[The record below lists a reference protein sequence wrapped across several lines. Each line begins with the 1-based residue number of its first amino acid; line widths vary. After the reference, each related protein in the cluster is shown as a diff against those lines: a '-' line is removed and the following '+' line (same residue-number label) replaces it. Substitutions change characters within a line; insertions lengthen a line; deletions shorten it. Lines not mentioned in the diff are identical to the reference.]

1 MTKTV
6 IESDS
11 IQRIRDSALAEIRKT
26 GILGLR
32 VADVASGADVSV
44 PLIYKYFDDRD
55 GLLAEVLG
63 EVIERHFAEELTAIR
78 KLLEVISAGT
88 AMPDVLQLMPR
99 PDDKWRRER
108 RWLRLEAKAAAQEIP
123 ALRKRISVAMA
134 NVEQATTLLIEK
146 ARSISGNQSKV
157 PARTIAWMIIA
168 FSDGFTNN
176 DLAKDPIT
184 DAEYEPLI
192 RDLLASHVF

>member
-44 PLIYKYFDDRD
+44 PLIYKYYDDRD

-63 EVIERHFAEELTAIR
+63 EVIERHFEEELTAIR

-88 AMPDVLQLMPR
+88 AMPDVLKLMPQ

-168 FSDGFTNN
+168 LSDGFTNN
-176 DLAKDPIT
+176 DLSKDPIS
-184 DAEYEPLI
+184 DEQYEPLI
-192 RDLLASHVF
+192 RDLLTSHVF

>member
-63 EVIERHFAEELTAIR
+63 EVIERHFEEELTAIR

-88 AMPDVLQLMPR
+88 AMPDVLQLMPQ

-168 FSDGFTNN
+168 LSDGFTNN
-176 DLAKDPIT
+176 DLSKDPIS
-184 DAEYEPLI
+184 DEQYEPLI
-192 RDLLASHVF
+192 RDLLTSHVF

>member
-63 EVIERHFAEELTAIR
+63 EVIERHFEEELTAIR

-88 AMPDVLQLMPR
+88 AMPDVLQLMPQ

-134 NVEQATTLLIEK
+134 NVEKATTLLIEK

-168 FSDGFTNN
+168 LSDGFTNN
-176 DLAKDPIT
+176 DLSKDPIS
-184 DAEYEPLI
+184 DEQYEPLI
-192 RDLLASHVF
+192 RDLLTSHVF

>member
-63 EVIERHFAEELTAIR
+63 EVIERHFEEELTAIR

-88 AMPDVLQLMPR
+88 AMPDVLKLMPQ

-168 FSDGFTNN
+168 LSDGFTNN
-176 DLAKDPIT
+176 DLSKDPIS
-184 DAEYEPLI
+184 DEQYEPLI
-192 RDLLASHVF
+192 RDLLTSHVF